1 MDKKFE
7 FYDKAEIKE
16 ILKSKEKLVYVDDGM
31 NEIIIKYKDLPEY
44 IVDTN
49 NKNGITDLTVY
60 AYPDQSMNPLL
71 TTMGMF
77 LDKCD
82 PEVRADIIDRLI
94 ELQFGAKVKDYK
106 IMDEYV
112 VEAASSELLAERRK
126 NDRER

>member
-7 FYDKAEIKE
+7 FYDKEEIKE

-31 NEIIIKYKDLPEY
+31 NEIIIKYNDLPEY

-60 AYPDQSMNPLL
+60 AYPAQSMNPLL

-112 VEAASSELLAERRK
+112 VEAATSELLAERRK
-126 NDRER
+126 NDRVR